1 MTKISKSLILSSAL
15 AVLACAAPLPIEQD
29 PCTILGSL
37 NTNETTIQHVA
48 DCYKSIEFNST
59 EAKTT
64 LDSLHTLYNDF
75 FVFRDT
81 ALTPNLA
88 LPFVS
93 HPVDVLSGLDK
104 IRENSYTQDYEF
116 HSDLALLIKSLN
128 DAHCTY
134 NPSCYSTINFKQPLA
149 LYAPLVDGH
158 QSIRV
163 FSDTTDQDY
172 TDCEVLE
179 INGHDARSFIQAW
192 ADKYSGFSKDAGV
205 RFNNALVSHMYNAE
219 TQTWGLNMGAFA
231 ETSILPS
238 SSHVNYHLRCG
249 PKGPGHGQSFH
260 FNAPWSIVNAPAPG
274 TFTDKAS
281 FLQQICLAA
290 PASVPEPEP
299 TPQVA
304 VNSGP
309 RNQAPVTE
317 SESLTLY
324 RRKVHMQEFN
334 EKKRLLKKRA
344 DGGEQVPDLRDLP
357 DATFVDGAVT
367 AVYQLK
373 SKPSVGVLVIPTMM
387 VDTSTEVPAIQ
398 ARLALLAQR
407 NVTNIIIDTS
417 SNGGGDVAFA
427 YLLATIFFPSL
438 DKKTNSQLARFKVT
452 PAATALA
459 SADLANTNV
468 TTYFDPSSLAN
479 KTTSLIFTANPFL
492 EPVAM
497 KINGHEAEYTDQFYM
512 DFNPTMV
519 DQNVTHPW
527 TGDASK
533 ITILTDGQCGS
544 ACGMTSDLF
553 VRHGVKAVGV
563 GGHSKSELSM
573 FSFAGASV
581 IGLNKIVEAFEQLSV
596 PPTLARLPYKNEV
609 NIDIIEV
616 YSGNDTVP
624 LEYNPARYAAALRL
638 DYTPE
643 TARNH
648 DQLWGA
654 VAETAWSI

>member
-1 MTKISKSLILSSAL
+1 MYKSLIVSSAL
-15 AVLACAAPLPIEQD
+15 AALACAVPLPAEQD
-29 PCTILGSL
+29 PCAILGSL
-37 NTNETTIQHVA
+37 KTNETTVQHVA
-48 DCYKSIEFNST
+48 DCYNSIEFNST
-59 EAKTT
+59 EAKAT
-64 LDSLHTLYNDF
+64 LDSLHILYNDF
-75 FVFRDT
+75 FVFRDS
-81 ALTPNLA
+81 ALTPDLA

-93 HPVDVLSGLDK
+93 EPVDVLSGLEA
-104 IRENSYTQDYEF
+104 IREKSYAQDYEF

-134 NPSCYSTINFKQPLA
+134 NPDCYNSFIFKQPLA
-149 LYAPLVDGH
+149 LYAPVMDGR

-163 FSDTTDQDY
+163 FTDATGQDY

-179 INGHDARSFIQAW
+179 INGLDARSYIQAW
-192 ADKYSGFSKDAGV
+192 ADRHSGFSKDAGV

-219 TQTWGLNMGAFA
+219 TQTWSLNMGAIT
-231 ETSILPS
+231 ETSTLPS
-238 SSHVNYHLRCG
+238 SSHVDYRLRCE
-249 PKGPGHGQSFH
+249 PNGPGRGQSFH

-281 FLQQICLAA
+281 FLQQICLTT
-290 PASVPEPEP
+290 PASAL

-304 VNSGP
+304 VNLGP
-309 RNQAPVTE
+309 RNQVPVTE

-334 EKKRLLKKRA
+334 EKRRLLEKRA
-344 DGGEQVPDLRDLP
+344 DGGELVSELKDLP

-373 SKPSVGVLVIPTMM
+373 SKPNVGVLVVPTML
-387 VDTSTEVPAIQ
+387 VNTSTEVPAIQ
-398 ARLALLAQR
+398 ARLALLAER

-417 SNGGGDVAFA
+417 SNGGGDVSFA
-427 YLLATIFFPSL
+427 CLLSTIFFPSL
-438 DKKTNSQLARFKVT
+438 DKKANSQLARFKVT

-459 SADLANTNV
+459 SANLANTS
-468 TTYFDPSSLAN
+468 TSSYFDPRLLTN
-479 KTTSLIFTANPFL
+479 KVTGLTFTTNPFL
-492 EPVAM
+492 EPVVI
-497 KINGHEAEYTDQFYM
+497 KINDHEAEYTDEFYINF
-512 DFNPTMV
+512 DPTMV

-533 ITILTDGQCGS
+533 ITLLTDGQCGS
-544 ACGMTSDLF
+544 ACGMTTDLF
-553 VRHGVKAVGV
+553 VKHGVKVVGV

-581 IGLNKIVEAFEQLSV
+581 IGLDAIVDTFERLSV
-596 PPTLARLPYKNEV
+596 PSTLARLPYKNQV
-609 NIDIIEV
+609 NIDIIEI
-616 YSGNDTVP
+616 YSGNDTTP

-648 DQLWGA
+648 DQLWNA

>member
-1 MTKISKSLILSSAL
+1 MTKMYKSLILSSAL
-15 AVLACAAPLPIEQD
+15 AVLACAVPLPGEQD
-29 PCTILGSL
+29 PCAILGSL
-37 NTNETTIQHVA
+37 NTNETTVQHVA
-48 DCYKSIEFNST
+48 DCYNSIEFNST
-59 EAKTT
+59 EAKAT
-64 LDSLHTLYNDF
+64 LDSLHILYDDF
-75 FVFRDT
+75 FVFRDS
-81 ALTPNLA
+81 ALTPDLA

-93 HPVDVLSGLDK
+93 EPVDVLSGLDA
-104 IRENSYTQDYEF
+104 IRGKSYAQDYEF

-134 NPSCYSTINFKQPLA
+134 SPNCYNSFIFKQPLA
-149 LYAPLVDGH
+149 LYAPVVDGH

-163 FSDTTDQDY
+163 FLDTTGQDY

-179 INGHDARSFIQAW
+179 INGLDARSYIQAW
-192 ADKYSGFSKDAGV
+192 ADRYSGFSKDAGV

-219 TQTWGLNMGAFA
+219 TQTWSLNMGAIT

-238 SSHVNYHLRCG
+238 SSHVDYRLRCG
-249 PKGPGHGQSFH
+249 PNGPGHGHSFH
-260 FNAPWSIVNAPAPG
+260 LNAPWSIVNAPAPG

-290 PASVPEPEP
+290 PASAP
-299 TPQVA
+299 TPQLA
-304 VNSGP
+304 VNLGP
-309 RNQAPVTE
+309 RNQVPVTE

-334 EKKRLLKKRA
+334 EKKRLLEKRA
-344 DGGEQVPDLRDLP
+344 DGSEQVSELKDLP

-373 SKPSVGVLVIPTMM
+373 SKPSVGVLVIPTML
-387 VDTSTEVPAIQ
+387 VNTSTEVPAIQ
-398 ARLALLAQR
+398 ARLALLAER

-417 SNGGGDVAFA
+417 SNGGGDVSFA
-427 YLLATIFFPSL
+427 YLLSTIFFPSL
-438 DKKTNSQLARFKVT
+438 DKKANSHLARFKVT

-459 SADLANTNV
+459 SANLANTS
-468 TTYFDPSSLAN
+468 TSSYFDPRLLTNKATGLAFA
-479 KTTSLIFTANPFL
+479 TNPFL
-492 EPVAM
+492 EPVTM
-497 KINGHEAEYTDQFYM
+497 KINDHEAEYTDEFYINF
-512 DFNPTMV
+512 DPTMV

-533 ITILTDGQCGS
+533 ITLLTDGQCGS
-544 ACGMTSDLF
+544 ACGMTTDLF
-553 VRHGVKAVGV
+553 VKHGVKAVGV

-581 IGLNKIVEAFEQLSV
+581 IGLDAIVDTFERLSV
-596 PPTLARLPYKNEV
+596 PPTLARLPYKNQV
-609 NIDIIEV
+609 NVDIIEI
-616 YSGNDTVP
+616 YSGNDTIP

-648 DQLWGA
+648 DQLWNA